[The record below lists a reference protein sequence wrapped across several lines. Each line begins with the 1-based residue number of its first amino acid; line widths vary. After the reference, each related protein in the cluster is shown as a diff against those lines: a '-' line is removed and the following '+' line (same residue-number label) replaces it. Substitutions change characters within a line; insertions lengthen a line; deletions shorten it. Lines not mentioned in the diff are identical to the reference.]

1 MASKLSIFFAELKRR
16 KVYRVAVVYVVVV
29 GCATAG
35 SGSDSPSEPLS
46 WPGGRYVLEGP
57 GRLYRAELDIGADGS
72 MLLSSSSGLC
82 DDPPPTEMSHDL
94 LQGQRTFHCG
104 EVTYVLKP
112 RGESIRG
119 EIRFSIWETVQ
130 RQGPCID
137 WDREWRVCRAYA
149 YSGYYDQVLTGE
161 SVPLRVE
168 RKSQSTRIF
177 SSDDSEATS
186 TATDR

>member
-1 MASKLSIFFAELKRR
+1 MRQELQQR
-16 KVYRVAVVYVVVV
+16 
-29 GCATAG
+29 
-35 SGSDSPSEPLS
+35 
-46 WPGGRYVLEGP
+46 
-57 GRLYRAELDIGADGS
+57 
-72 MLLSSSSGLC
+72 
-82 DDPPPTEMSHDL
+82 
-94 LQGQRTFHCG
+94 QRTFHCG